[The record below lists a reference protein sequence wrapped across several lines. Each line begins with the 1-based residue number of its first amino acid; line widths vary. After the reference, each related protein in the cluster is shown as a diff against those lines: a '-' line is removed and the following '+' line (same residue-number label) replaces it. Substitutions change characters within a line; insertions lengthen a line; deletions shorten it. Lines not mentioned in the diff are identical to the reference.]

1 MKHAQ
6 LMTLPISQINLDIEN
21 PRIKQFLEFYKDNIT
36 AEQIALALSDSSS
49 SDTSTTYRAL
59 RDSIKASKGIIHPI
73 VVNKES
79 DNTYTVIEG
88 NTRLQIYKDFAETDS
103 SGIWNN
109 IIALVYEGLSNN
121 EKHEIRLQSHLV
133 GPREWDPYSKAK
145 YLWQLSE
152 VEHMSMTMIID
163 MCGGRKSEIEKAIE
177 AYIYM
182 EKYYRPYVA
191 SKSDYD
197 YDTRNFS
204 KFLEYQKNGVI
215 KNAIASKGFSV
226 DQFAK
231 WVAEDNVDKAL
242 KVRLLPAIMHNDEA
256 LSVFKKKNL
265 TEAEKVLNAAALA
278 NEDLSKYPY
287 EVLCRAL
294 TKKLMDFKISE
305 VVNLATD
312 QAYEQKRYEL
322 ETLKDQL
329 DFVINEI
336 KEKEY

>member
-49 SDTSTTYRAL
+49 SETSTTYRAL

-79 DNTYTVIEG
+79 DGSYTVIEG
-88 NTRLQIYKDFAETDS
+88 NTRLQIYKDFAETSDTDQ
-103 SGIWNN
+103 WNN
-109 IIALVYEGLSNN
+109 IIALVYEELSSK

-152 VEHMSMTMIID
+152 VEHLPMTMIID
-163 MCGGRKSEIEKAIE
+163 MCGGRKAEIEKAIE

-182 EKYYRPYVA
+182 ERYYRSYVA
-191 SKSDYD
+191 SKSNYD
-197 YDTRNFS
+197 FDTRNYS
-204 KFLEYQKNGVI
+204 KFFEYQKNGVI
-215 KNAIASKGFSV
+215 KHSIASKGFPE

-242 KVRLLPAIMHNDEA
+242 KVRLIPAIMHNEEA
-256 LSVFKKKNL
+256 LSVFKRKNL

-278 NEDLSKYPY
+278 KDDLTKYPY

-305 VVNLATD
+305 VISLAKD
-312 QAYEQKRYEL
+312 PSYGQKKYEL
-322 ETLKDQL
+322 ESLKEQL
-329 DFVINEI
+329 DFVIGEI
-336 KEKEY
+336 KEKEC

>member
-6 LMTLPISQINLDIEN
+6 LMTLPISQINLDIDN
-21 PRIKQFLEFYKDNIT
+21 PRIKQFLEIYNGNIN

-59 RDSIKASKGIIHPI
+59 RDSIKASQGIIHPI

-79 DNTYTVIEG
+79 DGSYTVIEG
-88 NTRLQIYKDFAETDS
+88 NTRLQIYKDFAETSDS
-103 SGIWNN
+103 DVWNN
-109 IIALVYEGLSNN
+109 IISLVYDELSDT

-152 VEHMSMTMIID
+152 VEHLPMTMIID
-163 MCGGRKSEIEKAIE
+163 MCGGRKAEIEKAIE

-182 EKYYRPYVA
+182 EKYYRKYVA
-191 SKSDYD
+191 SKSNYEF
-197 YDTRNFS
+197 DTRNYS
-204 KFLEYQKNGVI
+204 KFFEYKKNGVI
-215 KNAIASKGFSV
+215 KHSIASKGFPEE
-226 DQFAK
+226 QFAK

-242 KVRLLPAIMHNDEA
+242 KVRLIPAIMHNEEA

-278 NEDLSKYPY
+278 NDDLTKYPY

-294 TKKLMDFKISE
+294 RKKLMDFKISE
-305 VVNLATD
+305 VMSLAND
-312 QAYEQKRYEL
+312 PAYGQKKYEL
-322 ETLKDQL
+322 ESLKEQL
-329 DFVINEI
+329 DFVIGEI
-336 KEKEY
+336 KEKER